1 MAARSDLGSAGRH
14 QHQHHQQQQNTP
26 YQQSLTAEQL
36 SQNHPL
42 QANLFSGDGFTR
54 SQPGSCNISSGK
66 EGSFGFQNSSTP
78 FHLFCYIS
86 PCIFFLSFSSPP
98 GLMPTIADANQLLSD
113 INPSSSFFSSSSSPT
128 PNNLHSNQLAA
139 AELPITSSGVRI
151 ASPTSRPSKHPP
163 PTVPKHLHLR
173 QNQSLIENPN
183 QSSQNNHTQQSQ
195 SQSSSILL
203 PTRAQPQV
211 QVFSRRGVAS
221 RSGSSSFW
229 QSLFSSCIAVETERT
244 IACTDRVIYRP
255 TADDEDQQVVT
266 PPPPPPPQPPNSSIG
281 GGSGGNRRNNRL
293 NRRRRSSSSQTIMA
307 CCSGRNGN
315 GGPYQKCLKRL
326 ALAILL
332 LLLAAVLLEVVHVL
346 TNTCKYSFIGRV

>member
-1 MAARSDLGSAGRH
+1 
-14 QHQHHQQQQNTP
+14 
-26 YQQSLTAEQL
+26 
-36 SQNHPL
+36 
-42 QANLFSGDGFTR
+42 
-54 SQPGSCNISSGK
+54 
-66 EGSFGFQNSSTP
+66 
-78 FHLFCYIS
+78 
-86 PCIFFLSFSSPP
+86 
-98 GLMPTIADANQLLSD
+98 MPTIADANQLLSG
-113 INPSSSFFSSSSSPT
+113 INPSSSPT

-163 PTVPKHLHLR
+163 PTVPKHHLHHHLHLR

-183 QSSQNNHTQQSQ
+183 QSQNSQNNHQQ

-211 QVFSRRGVAS
+211 QVYSRRGVAS

-293 NRRRRSSSSQTIMA
+293 NRRRRSSSSSSQTIMA

-346 TNTCKYSFIGRV
+346 TNTCKYSFLGEFYLSTKKVGLTFFFGQLPRRPVIVAHSSDSLVWGRPWRWSQVLLITLITLSRLLLLLLLSLKHALLH